1 MIVHSELRL
10 WLIFMSV
17 GAYVIGAS
25 AASAQPSV
33 ADSEIKPAAP
43 PSAEHAAVVVETL
56 VVPYVEVGMFDG
68 VVLVGLGNSI
78 IYEKAFGAANHER
91 QVPNTLDSRFRV
103 ASISKGF
110 TRAALGLL
118 ADRGLLSLDDPV
130 SEYVPEI
137 PRGNEITLQQMIDH
151 RSGIVHINGL
161 AWYEKASRLPMSQE
175 ELLARIARE
184 PLAFEP
190 GADRAYSNGAYAVL
204 AVVIARVSGQEYG
217 DFIRAE
223 VCDPIGLVS
232 TGHESSGESVND
244 LAVGHMPGRRY
255 GQRVL
260 APHIDQ
266 GVKLG
271 GGSIYST
278 ARDLFKWI
286 RIRRNGHF
294 FKDRTAARLLPEPTE
309 TLYED
314 GRAPG
319 YSAVLVHDP
328 VSDITLIMLSNN
340 YATLALNDV
349 MMAALSNG
357 TVPISPIAGCSRADA
372 TQFAQLIGRYQW
384 PKPFGTQIELREEGG
399 ELVYVELFRP
409 DQAVGLAAT
418 PDGAIL
424 CPLYNCILRPQFE
437 NGQVSGFAVESG
449 WTSDR
454 IVVSRIGD
462 LGG

>member
-1 MIVHSELRL
+1 MILHSELRL
-10 WLIFMSV
+10 FLIFISV
-17 GAYVIGAS
+17 GVNVIGAP
-25 AASAQPSV
+25 AASAQSSV
-33 ADSEIKPAAP
+33 ADTEIRPTVP
-43 PSAEHAAVVVETL
+43 PSGEHAAIVVKTL
-56 VVPYVEVGMFDG
+56 IVPYVEVGMFDG
-68 VVLVGLGNSI
+68 VVIVGLGDSI
-78 IYEKAFGAANHER
+78 IYEKAFGASNHER
-91 QVPNTLDSRFRV
+91 QIPNTVDSRFRV

-110 TRAALGLL
+110 TSAALGLL
-118 ADRGLLSLDDPV
+118 ADRGALSLDDPV
-130 SEYVPEI
+130 SKYVPEI
-137 PRGNEITLQQMIDH
+137 PRGSEITLQQMIDH
-151 RSGIVHINGL
+151 SSGIVHINGL
-161 AWYEKASRLPMSQE
+161 AWYEEASLLPMSQE
-175 ELLARIARE
+175 ELITRIASE
-184 PLAFEP
+184 PLTFEP
-190 GADRAYSNGAYAVL
+190 GTDRAYSNGAYAVL
-204 AVVIARVSGQEYG
+204 AVVIARVSGQDYG
-217 DFIRAE
+217 EFIRTE
-223 VCDPIGLVS
+223 ICDPIGLVN
-232 TGHESSGESVND
+232 TGHESSGVSVEG
-244 LAVGHMPGRRY
+244 LAVGHMPGRRF

-260 APHIDQ
+260 APHIDP

-286 RIRRNGHF
+286 RVRRNGDF
-294 FKDRTAARLLPEPTE
+294 FEDETAARILPEPTE

-328 VSDITLIMLSNN
+328 KSDITLIMLSNN

-349 MMAALSNG
+349 LMEALTSG

-418 PDGAIL
+418 LDGAIL

-437 NGQVSGFAVESG
+437 NGEVSGLAVEAG

-454 IVVSRIGD
+454 IVVSRIGP